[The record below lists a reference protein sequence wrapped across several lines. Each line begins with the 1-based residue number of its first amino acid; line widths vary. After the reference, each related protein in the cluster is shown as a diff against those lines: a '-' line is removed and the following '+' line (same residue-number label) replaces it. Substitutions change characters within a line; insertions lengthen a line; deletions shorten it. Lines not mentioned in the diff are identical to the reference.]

1 LKKGAKSFK
10 IIGKEMTMKKYLL
23 AFLIIM
29 LGSGFL
35 FPDSEV
41 KLDVKT
47 RFKEKFELKGVKWG
61 VIYFLK
67 KNGYNVVE
75 VGEDYAVWL
84 VDFEEERKDPDQY
97 TLKLT
102 VNISPPSLFR
112 QKKTIASAD
121 VEVKYTFDPKEL
133 NVDDTG
139 FPGFIKEKVENI
151 KKKEQVR
158 AFFVGHAVANKVKEL
173 LDRTGDRKQRAE
185 AE

>member
-10 IIGKEMTMKKYLL
+10 IIGMEMTMKKYLL

-29 LGSGFL
+29 LGAGFL

-47 RFKEKFELKGVKWG
+47 RFKEKYELKGVKWG

-67 KNGYNVVE
+67 ENGY
-75 VGEDYAVWL
+75 DL
-84 VDFEEERKDPDQY
+84 
-97 TLKLT
+97 
-102 VNISPPSLFR
+102 
-112 QKKTIASAD
+112 

-151 KKKEQVR
+151 KKKEKVR
-158 AFFVGHAVANKVKEL
+158 AYFVGHAVADKVKEL
-173 LDRTGDRKQRAE
+173 LDKTRDRKQKAE